1 MQKYEMLYIVAG
13 DLTDEQKDAVM
24 QKVDTIITK
33 NAGVIENVEKIGMKK
48 FAYPI
53 NYKSEGFYVLVNF
66 NSEVETSAN
75 SIGKQLNITDGVVRH
90 MIVAK

>member
-1 MQKYEMLYIVAG
+1 
-13 DLTDEQKDAVM
+13 
-24 QKVDTIITK
+24 
-33 NAGVIENVEKIGMKK
+33 MKK

-66 NSEVETSAN
+66 NSEVETTAN
-75 SIGKQLNITDGVVRH
+75 SIGKQLNITDGVVRQ

>member
-13 DLTDEQKDAVM
+13 ELAEDQKEAVM
-24 QKVDTIITK
+24 QKVEAIITK
-33 NAGVIENVEKIGMKK
+33 NAGAIENVEKIGMKK

-66 NSEVETSAN
+66 SSDVETCAN
-75 SIGKQLNITDGVVRH
+75 GIGKQLNITDGVVRH